1 MTIRLVPQKFVIVT
15 FIAAIYLVD
24 PACGPQIS
32 PTASDSAQFG
42 KSLKGQSVILLS
54 IPMHCKS
61 EIINS
66 VKLSTSKK
74 RDGTMS
80 PSVKETLH
88 CVMHPSYFQ
97 IW

>member
-15 FIAAIYLVD
+15 FIASNLLD
-24 PACGPQIS
+24 GSSGLQIS

-54 IPMHCKS
+54 FPMHCKS

-66 VKLSTSKK
+66 VKLPTSKK

-80 PSVKETLH
+80 PSVKETFH
-88 CVMHPSYFQ
+88 CVMHT
-97 IW
+97 